1 MLLKGKSLNPAY
13 PCEVCEVKTHKQ
25 WRVLIFHNK
34 KKKNHKRKKK
44 YWRRTVCFFPKVFPS
59 FICCWNWDTSWDD
72 PSKQSCSPVR
82 RRTEQSRYADFSPS
96 MLIVATGEVNHR
108 PERLRGCEALCGRGS
123 SQRGTESSAV
133 NYAGQLLDALMHS
146 VRWEPALCCNA
157 ANL

>member
-13 PCEVCEVKTHKQ
+13 PWEVCEVKTHKQ

-34 KKKNHKRKKK
+34 KITNEKEVLA
-44 YWRRTVCFFPKVFPS
+44 TDCLFFFQSISP

-72 PSKQSCSPVR
+72 PSKPSCSPVR
-82 RRTEQSRYADFSPS
+82 RRTEQSRYADLSFS
-96 MLIVATGEVNHR
+96 MHIVATSGVNHW

-123 SQRGTESSAV
+123 SRRGTESSAV
-133 NYAGQLLDALMHS
+133 NYAGQLLDALMRS
-146 VRWEPALCCNA
+146 ARWEPALCCNA